1 MNANRTN
8 LEIIAP
14 SIEEAIEEGL
24 SKLGVPE
31 EDVEIEILDEGTKGL
46 FGLGSRQARIRLTVA
61 VNDETDHFETK
72 PDESVGEEAE
82 LGDDEKLPIVSV
94 IGPDESVGEID
105 HTLEIARETVSDL
118 LEMMRVPAEVTAYI
132 GEPDDERSRA
142 PIHVDIHGQDLS
154 ILIGRKAETLNALQF
169 ITRLIM
175 GKELEKSVPLIV
187 DVEGY
192 RQRRERQLRQLARR
206 VADQVR
212 ATGRS
217 QSLEPM
223 VPAERRLVHIELRN
237 DPDLYTQSSG
247 EGNRRKV
254 VIHIKS

>member
-1 MNANRTN
+1 MSAKRTT

-24 SKLGVPE
+24 VKLGLS
-31 EDVEIEILDEGTKGL
+31 EDEVEVEILDEGTKGL
-46 FGLGSRQARIRLTVA
+46 FGLGSRQTRIRLTVA
-61 VNDETDHFETK
+61 N
-72 PDESVGEEAE
+72 GEETNDYEAE
-82 LGDDEKLPIVSV
+82 PTTDDINTQIEMPQPGVDV
-94 IGPDESVGEID
+94 EHD
-105 HTLEIARETVSDL
+105 HILEIARETVSDL
-118 LEMMRVPAEVTAYI
+118 LEMMKVPAEVTAFF
-132 GEPDDERSRA
+132 GESDDDRYRA

-154 ILIGRKAETLNALQF
+154 ILIGRKAETLNALQY

-175 GKELEKSVPLIV
+175 GKELEQSVPLIV

-192 RQRRERQLRQLARR
+192 RRRRERQIRRLANR

-217 QSLEPM
+217 QALEPM
-223 VPAERRLVHIELRN
+223 VPAERRLAHIELKD
-237 DPDLYTQSSG
+237 DPDLYTQSTG

-254 VIHIKS
+254 VIHLKN